1 MQFIPYRDKLWR
13 DSSKILVNLVNLE
26 NLDSSKFRETTLE
39 WNLKPTRWQCSVYMA
54 NVKQLYYNGSGKTI
68 CFPSNFTVKVSN
80 DLDPA
85 IKNKAS
91 GKGLIIFCERK
102 TFTT

>member
-1 MQFIPYRDKLWR
+1 M
-13 DSSKILVNLVNLE
+13 E
-26 NLDSSKFRETTLE
+26 
-39 WNLKPTRWQCSVYMA
+39 

-68 CFPSNFTVKVSN
+68 FFPSNFTVKVSN

-91 GKGLIIFCERK
+91 GKGLIISCERK
-102 TFTT
+102 TFMT